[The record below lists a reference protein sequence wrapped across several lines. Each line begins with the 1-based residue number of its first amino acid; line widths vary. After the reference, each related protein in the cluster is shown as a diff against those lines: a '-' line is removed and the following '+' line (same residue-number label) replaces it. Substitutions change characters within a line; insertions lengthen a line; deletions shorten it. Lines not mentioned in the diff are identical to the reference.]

1 MKTLHHA
8 GAISKHRASTLSPL
22 PPLRD
27 LVASIDLSALVEKYA
42 GACLRNG
49 SRGYLFRCPNPSH
62 PDTSPSFSVFTGAGG
77 VQRCHCLSSCGH
89 IGDALAFLKWLNN
102 CDTKT
107 AAQELRSF
115 AGAAPLPKHDYAR
128 TQSKPRELVATA
140 PSGLV
145 EDDEAMASYLAS
157 RGWPAS
163 VVETFSLQVMRDGHG
178 IKRARHPFYSWID
191 GELLE
196 TGWQAR
202 RLDNSQE
209 LRWLG
214 AKDTPLPLY
223 NLAALDSDEITTAI
237 ICEGAADTITAHL
250 ATAHLDAYAC
260 VGVAGAMSWREE
272 WAQFFTGLRVI
283 VATDNDAA
291 GEKLLEKICNSLA
304 GVALELIAACPTTN
318 DLSDMAKSEGLEAV
332 TLLLTSWHEDE
343 KHAPRLHLSDA
354 VTKAGAEVQTLA
366 RCKVC
371 AKEVQDAARFC
382 KACLRSEALSG
393 IRWKVCDTCN
403 TFALVANNRGC
414 HITYAC
420 IGSFVEAVRS

>member
-1 MKTLHHA
+1 M
-8 GAISKHRASTLSPL
+8 
-22 PPLRD
+22 RD
-27 LVASIDLSALVEKYA
+27 LVASIDLAALVEKYA
-42 GACLRNG
+42 GACVRSSAG
-49 SRGYLFRCPNPSH
+49 RYLFRCPNPSH
-62 PDTSPSFSVFTGAGG
+62 PDTSPSFSVFVGAGG
-77 VQRCHCLSSCGH
+77 VQRCYCLSACGN
-89 IGDALAFLKWLNN
+89 IGDALSFLKWLNN

-115 AGAAPLPKHDYAR
+115 AGAAPLPTHDYAR
-128 TQSKPRELVATA
+128 TQSKPRALVATT

-145 EDDEAMASYLAS
+145 DDLEAMTSYLSS
-157 RGWPAS
+157 RAWPAS
-163 VVETFSLQVMRDGHG
+163 VVETFSLQVMKDDYG
-178 IKRARHPFYSWID
+178 IKRVRHPFYSWIG

-202 RLDNSQE
+202 RLDNSKE

-223 NLAALDSDEITTAI
+223 NLQALDSDEITTVI

-272 WAQFFTGLRVI
+272 WSQFFGGLRVV
-283 VATDNDAA
+283 VATDNDTA
-291 GEKLLEKICNSLA
+291 GEKLLEKICNSLG
-304 GVALELIAACPTTN
+304 GVALELVAACPIGK
-318 DLSDMAKSEGLEAV
+318 DLSDMAKSESLEAV
-332 TLLLTSWHEDE
+332 TALLTSWQDEE

-354 VTKAGAEVQTLA
+354 VSRDGTQAQTIT

-371 AKEVQDAARFC
+371 AKETQEPAQFC
-382 KACLRSEALSG
+382 KACLRSEAITG
-393 IRWKVCDTCN
+393 ISWKVCDTCE

-420 IGSFVEAVRS
+420 IGSFVEVVRS